1 MATQRSTAKVTAPEL
16 LRAQHESVKKM
27 FSEMATARGQDRS
40 DLFDCLRKT
49 LAVHETAEE
58 MVVYPEVR
66 AMNKAAEHAVE
77 ARLKEESDAK
87 DVLSQLEKLGTD
99 DPKFDKLF
107 DSFRQSVLQ
116 HASAEE
122 AQIFPFLEEHVAG
135 GKLIEMAELIEVA
148 ESMAPTH
155 PHPHGP
161 ESGLGNLMV
170 GPFVAMVDKVRD
182 KFAEHQKKK

>member
-1 MATQRSTAKVTAPEL
+1 MATERTKMTAPEL
-16 LRAQHESVKKM
+16 LRTQHENVKKM
-27 FSEMATARGQDRS
+27 FSDMVNARGKDRE

-66 AMNKAAEHAVE
+66 AMNKAAERAVE

-87 DVLSQLEKLGTD
+87 AQLSELEKLGPND
-99 DPKFDKLF
+99 DKFDKLF

-116 HASAEE
+116 HASSEE
-122 AQIFPFLEEHVAG
+122 AQIFPFLEERVAG
-135 GKLIEMAELIEVA
+135 AKLVEMAELLEIA
-148 ESMAPTH
+148 EAMAPTH

-161 ESGLGNLMV
+161 ESALGNLMV
-170 GPFVAMVDKVRD
+170 GPFVAMVDKARD
-182 KFAEHQKKK
+182 KIAEHSKKK